1 MGALLFSGSNHEFN
15 QPKTILA
22 EQSSPINLP
31 IITKQISLLVIS
43 NLISL
48 TLYFFLIKIP
58 FHVIQI
64 MAGVKYFE
72 RQMKPNRREL
82 LYDEFR
88 NIHFN

>member
-31 IITKQISLLVIS
+31 LITKKISLLVLS
-43 NLISL
+43 
-48 TLYFFLIKIP
+48 LYFFLIKIP

-72 RQMKPNRREL
+72 RQMKPNRRQL